1 MKHIA
6 QLKKA
11 FLMEQLGNNNRRS
24 IQPLKKKAEKKE
36 KSTQISLVMKYN
48 QALENFRKSISNN
61 WGLLK
66 INNRLKY
73 VFREKHVAAK

>member
-1 MKHIA
+1 
-6 QLKKA
+6 
-11 FLMEQLGNNNRRS
+11 MEQLGNNNRRS